1 MDKPF
6 LKMVNKYFNH
16 FSEVISGQN
25 HFFKV
30 VNQSINYFSD
40 DDSDDADVDA
50 GNGRKNR
57 SEATGG
63 ALRKTKI
70 GMSEP
75 RALSEA
81 LLQL

>member
-1 MDKPF
+1 MDKQWT
-6 LKMVNKYFNH
+6 NQ
-16 FSEVISGQN
+16 I
-25 HFFKV
+25 FKV

-40 DDSDDADVDA
+40 DDSDDGDGDA
-50 GNGRKNR
+50 VGGRKSR

-75 RALSEA
+75 RALSGA
-81 LLQL
+81 FLQL